1 MVKLFT
7 TDAHMAYV
15 KLPSVTD
22 AMLTLMRL
30 HNYRLSGRFLRVS
43 FSSKDA
49 QSFDANTSGG
59 GGGHAHQ
66 QSHQSQSAS
75 AFSADGQPKVEQ
87 DYQQDDGMG
96 ADE

>member
-30 HNYRLSGRFLRVS
+30 HNYRLNGRFLRVS

-49 QSFDANTSGG
+49 QSFDSSSS

-66 QSHQSQSAS
+66 QSHQSQAAS
-75 AFSADGQPKVEQ
+75 AFSGDGQPLKVEQ
-87 DYQQDDGMG
+87 EYQQDDGMG